1 MDIALNIKKASVY
14 DDVAKLTGYIGAKNN
29 ESELTYDKVFTTDD
43 DRILLERFWRDS
55 CNASTDEFKNFI
67 KSVTENT
74 SQTIDNTE
82 IYTVV
87 MDMPSSFDS
96 NLTNSIQN
104 SLHSYFVNSIA
115 SKWFA
120 LIDKNESE
128 YYKAESLGNGNDIRR
143 KIYFRKKPIRVT
155 PV

>member
-1 MDIALNIKKASVY
+1 MDITLNIKKASVY

-67 KSVTENT
+67 KTVSEST

-87 MDMPSSFDS
+87 MTMPSSFDIKE
-96 NLTNSIQN
+96 LGLIRF
-104 SLHSYFVNSIA
+104 YFMYL
-115 SKWFA
+115 WFFVKGGYRRA
-120 LIDKNESE
+120 NPFELEAYAHDDDLGYLKQRERYAWESFID
-128 YYKAESLGNGNDIRR
+128 
-143 KIYFRKKPIRVT
+143 
-155 PV
+155 

>member
-1 MDIALNIKKASVY
+1 MDITLNIKKASVY

-43 DRILLERFWRDS
+43 DRILLERFWRDA

-67 KSVTENT
+67 KSVTEST

-120 LIDKNESE
+120 LIDKNESD
-128 YYKAESLGNGNDIRR
+128 YYNKESAVNGVDIRA
-143 KIYFRKKPIRVT
+143 KIYHRKRPSR
-155 PV
+155 